1 MSTTVHQLCA
11 RTLKNIL
18 VKTEDVHVTIPTTT
32 GLTSRIYITIGDET
46 VRVGSNAFLSAG
58 IDVCI
63 YALTE
68 KDCVSG
74 SEQIF
79 KKGTHS
85 ISSMIAI
92 IGMKIGR
99 IQDIK
104 IKGCSTSK

>member
-32 GLTSRIYITIGDET
+32 GLTSHIYITIGDET

-68 KDCVSG
+68 KDCIPFLNKYSRRG
-74 SEQIF
+74 HTLS
-79 KKGTHS
+79 
-85 ISSMIAI
+85 
-92 IGMKIGR
+92 R
-99 IQDIK
+99 R
-104 IKGCSTSK
+104 

>member
-1 MSTTVHQLCA
+1 MSVHQLCA
-11 RTLKNIL
+11 STLKNIL
-18 VKTEDVHVTIPTTT
+18 VKTKDVHVRIPATT
-32 GLTSRIYITIGDET
+32 GITSCIYITIDGET

-58 IDVCI
+58 LDVCI

-68 KDCVSG
+68 KDSVSG
-74 SEQIF
+74 QEQIF
-79 KKGTHS
+79 KKGTHA

-104 IKGCSTSK
+104 IKGCNTSN